1 MTRSAGEPSA
11 EWRFPN
17 RATPTGSSTYY
28 SIRFAPAELRD
39 ALATLFGWRHQ
50 VRTVLDE
57 VSDPGVARLKLD
69 WWRDELVR
77 SAAGAPRHPLSLV
90 LSPIIDEHGLP
101 MEPFLAIA
109 DQTEQELRGRRGADD
124 EAQRHAAEQDLGAL
138 FELAARCYGLRDD
151 LDLTS
156 ARRLGGW
163 VARVRRVRDAGLL
176 LRRGREGI
184 AEGRLAE
191 AGLSHEG
198 LISPAHRHRLPAL
211 LKPVAEALADE
222 QPRRADTAGL
232 PRVLRIHVRI
242 HAELLRELA
251 RSDYA
256 VTDQRIGLT
265 PLRKLWLAWRT
276 R

>member
-17 RATPTGSSTYY
+17 RATPMGSSAYY
-28 SIRFAPAELRD
+28 CIRFAPAALHD
-39 ALATLFGWRHQ
+39 ALASLFGWRHQ
-50 VRTVLDE
+50 VRGILDE

-90 LSPIIDEHGLP
+90 LSPIIDEHRLP
-101 MEPFLAIA
+101 VEPFLAIA
-109 DQTEQELRGRRGADD
+109 DRTEQELRGRRGADD
-124 EAQRHAAEQDLGAL
+124 AAQRHAAEQDLGAL
-138 FELAARCYGLRDD
+138 FELAARCHGLHDE

-156 ARRLGGW
+156 TRHVGGW
-163 VARVRRVRDAGLL
+163 VGRVRRVRDAGLL
-176 LRRGREGI
+176 VRKGREVI
-184 AEGRLAE
+184 AEERLAE
-191 AGLSHEG
+191 AGLNHEG
-198 LISPAHRHRLPAL
+198 LISPTHRHRLPAL

-232 PRVLRIHVRI
+232 PRALRIHVRI

-256 VTDQRIGLT
+256 VADQRIGLT